1 MTVKIISLLALF
13 WSLHNRRLTPGL
25 TISQARQTR
34 HSANRETSASHDFWS
49 IYSKTLRICFYPGTV
64 VQSAIISMKLTRF
77 IMAVNLVPSLLELLG
92 PEKSKALGTRLNK
105 SLCGITIDLSLG
117 LPWERPSLK
126 MGSVF
131 PSGTIFSACAL
142 DCKIDQR
149 IWADAWGE
157 RGHCLQCTLVHS
169 VIARIN
175 SVISCTRYP

>member
-1 MTVKIISLLALF
+1 MLNPRFIRQLLRDKSTRYRLSFCFRVHFESRDLTFTRVKWYDIISLLALF

-34 HSANRETSASHDFWS
+34 HCASRETSASHDFWS

-64 VQSAIISMKLTRF
+64 VQSAIINMKLTRF
-77 IMAVNLVPSLLELLG
+77 IMAVNLVPSLLELPG

-131 PSGTIFSACAL
+131 PSGTILPLVSF
-142 DCKIDQR
+142 QR
-149 IWADAWGE
+149 V
-157 RGHCLQCTLVHS
+157 R
-169 VIARIN
+169 
-175 SVISCTRYP
+175 